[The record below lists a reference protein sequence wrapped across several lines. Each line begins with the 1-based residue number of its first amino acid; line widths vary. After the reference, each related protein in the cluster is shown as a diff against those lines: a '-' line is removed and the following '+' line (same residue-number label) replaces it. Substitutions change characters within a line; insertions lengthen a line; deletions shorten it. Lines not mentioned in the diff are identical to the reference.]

1 MRPESQVPPSMPDKT
16 ILTVVG
22 LMFALSVMTY
32 FVRTILS
39 IAGPSIIKEFQLS
52 ETEMGAIY
60 SAFLFSYALLM
71 LPGGYLTDLW
81 GPKITLAVVG
91 LGSGVLTGLTGFA
104 ATPGMAVLLG
114 VVPSLMLVRLCLGV
128 CTAPIYPA
136 CARMNVN
143 WTPPKHRARVQ
154 GLIVSGAGLG
164 GAISPILF
172 AWMMSR
178 YGWRHAFLLSGIAS
192 AALAVIWCVY
202 VRDNPGPPT
211 LRAEKT
217 PTQWRLLL
225 TDRNILLLTLGFMAL
240 DYFEYIFF
248 YWIYYYLSEIRH
260 VEPKETALY
269 TTALFVTWAVMTPL
283 GGWASDRMVTR
294 FGGLGLRIIAIGGLG
309 LSAILLFAGARAENV
324 LLAVSLMSL
333 ALGLAACADVTFWTA
348 TISIAGRQSG
358 TACGIMNTGGNL
370 GGLVAPVLTPW
381 IAAKTGWTA
390 SLYFGSLMA
399 LTGAALWFF
408 IDPTR
413 KLSSTSVSGE

>member
-104 ATPGMAVLLG
+104 ATPGRAVLLG

-192 AALAVIWCVY
+192 AALGVIWCVY
-202 VRDNPGPPT
+202 VRLSWPSHSASRKNTNTVAAISARFGMWNRRK
-211 LRAEKT
+211 LLSIR
-217 PTQWRLLL
+217 RLYLLL
-225 TDRNILLLTLGFMAL
+225 G
-240 DYFEYIFF
+240 
-248 YWIYYYLSEIRH
+248 
-260 VEPKETALY
+260 
-269 TTALFVTWAVMTPL
+269 
-283 GGWASDRMVTR
+283 
-294 FGGLGLRIIAIGGLG
+294 
-309 LSAILLFAGARAENV
+309 
-324 LLAVSLMSL
+324 
-333 ALGLAACADVTFWTA
+333 
-348 TISIAGRQSG
+348 Q
-358 TACGIMNTGGNL
+358 
-370 GGLVAPVLTPW
+370 
-381 IAAKTGWTA
+381 
-390 SLYFGSLMA
+390 
-399 LTGAALWFF
+399 
-408 IDPTR
+408 
-413 KLSSTSVSGE
+413 

>member
-1 MRPESQVPPSMPDKT
+1 
-16 ILTVVG
+16 
-22 LMFALSVMTY
+22 
-32 FVRTILS
+32 
-39 IAGPSIIKEFQLS
+39 
-52 ETEMGAIY
+52 
-60 SAFLFSYALLM
+60 
-71 LPGGYLTDLW
+71 
-81 GPKITLAVVG
+81 
-91 LGSGVLTGLTGFA
+91 
-104 ATPGMAVLLG
+104 
-114 VVPSLMLVRLCLGV
+114 
-128 CTAPIYPA
+128 
-136 CARMNVN
+136 
-143 WTPPKHRARVQ
+143 
-154 GLIVSGAGLG
+154 
-164 GAISPILF
+164 
-172 AWMMSR
+172 MMSR

-192 AALAVIWCVY
+192 AALGVIWCVY

-211 LRAEKT
+211 VRAEKT

-283 GGWASDRMVTR
+283 GGWASDRMVAR